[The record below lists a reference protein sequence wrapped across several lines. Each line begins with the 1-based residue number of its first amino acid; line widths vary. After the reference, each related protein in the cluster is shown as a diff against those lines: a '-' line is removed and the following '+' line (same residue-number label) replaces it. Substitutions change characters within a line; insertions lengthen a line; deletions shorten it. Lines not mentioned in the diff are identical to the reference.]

1 MGKITRVTC
10 LFLIGLSFTCSSERN
25 ISPKEKEIFLQARH
39 QGEQALE
46 AFERCQRFV
55 HGWLN
60 HADPSSHLIP
70 RNLTRDTDIWNAKDA
85 AADNYPFMVL
95 TCALTDRG
103 MFNGLMADMLES
115 EIKRTSR
122 VDRIPDTYSF
132 SKKDFAEDSIDMDR
146 LIFGGSEYAKDGLL
160 PLTEWLGSSPWSE
173 RMIGIVDD
181 IWKYASYV
189 TGSGSLPSLSN
200 EVNGEMLQILSRLF
214 WMTGDKKYLRWAY
227 RLADFYLIEQ
237 PLIGKD
243 EKIRLRD
250 HGCEIVA
257 GLSEIYLT
265 AYYLDSDK
273 KAIYR
278 QPIHDLFERILKLG
292 RNEQGML
299 YNWFR
304 PLSGEHDDQICDT
317 WGYNFNGFYTIY
329 ILDKTETYRQAVLK
343 ALSSLNDHYQGY
355 PWEGNSADGYADAIE
370 GAINLYNRE
379 TVPSAAAWIDSQI
392 KVMWKIQKADGIIE
406 GWHGDGNFARTS
418 IMYALWKTNGLWCD
432 PWRNDI
438 SLGAVYTDGKLYISL
453 HSAKSWQGKIMF
465 DHRRHRDFLHLPID
479 YPRINQFPEWY
490 TVQRETS
497 YQLTDSDLS
506 ESQRLSGENLLQG
519 FPVSLDGATDKHFI
533 VSTEN

>member
-1 MGKITRVTC
+1 MHR
-10 LFLIGLSFTCSSERN
+10 
-25 ISPKEKEIFLQARH
+25 
-39 QGEQALE
+39 
-46 AFERCQRFV
+46 
-55 HGWLN
+55 
-60 HADPSSHLIP
+60 
-70 RNLTRDTDIWNAKDA
+70 
-85 AADNYPFMVL
+85 
-95 TCALTDRG
+95 
-103 MFNGLMADMLES
+103 
-115 EIKRTSR
+115 
-122 VDRIPDTYSF
+122 
-132 SKKDFAEDSIDMDR
+132 
-146 LIFGGSEYAKDGLL
+146 
-160 PLTEWLGSSPWSE
+160 
-173 RMIGIVDD
+173 
-181 IWKYASYV
+181 
-189 TGSGSLPSLSN
+189 
-200 EVNGEMLQILSRLF
+200 
-214 WMTGDKKYLRWAY
+214 
-227 RLADFYLIEQ
+227 
-237 PLIGKD
+237 
-243 EKIRLRD
+243 
-250 HGCEIVA
+250 
-257 GLSEIYLT
+257 
-265 AYYLDSDK
+265 
-273 KAIYR
+273 
-278 QPIHDLFERILKLG
+278 
-292 RNEQGML
+292 
-299 YNWFR
+299 
-304 PLSGEHDDQICDT
+304 
-317 WGYNFNGFYTIY
+317 TIY
-329 ILDKTETYRQAVLK
+329 ILDRTETYRQAVLK

-519 FPVSLDGATDKHFI
+519 FPVSLDGAADKHFI